1 MKFFSTVLFILLA
14 IGWFRISTLKKDNQR
29 LKEWLSAL
37 SRRLHALEKR
47 VDESESL
54 PHGQKT
60 GAAADAPAAAPA
72 PQRREEKE
80 ETLLLHTDVRP
91 DEPQTP
97 ATGAEAALPAAPPAA
112 PPTVAPAPPPVAAR
126 AEAETEAVSVSFD
139 WSGAGDEIPVP
150 AAMEKSTPI
159 PPAPP
164 PRPAGPT
171 FAERAFAAAKD
182 WLLGGNTVLRVGVA
196 LLFLGFAFLL
206 RYASD
211 RFSPPVELR
220 YIGVAIAAI
229 GLLALGWRLRLKRP
243 AYGLMLQGA
252 GVAVLYLTSFAA
264 MRLHFLLPPGLAFG
278 LLVFLTIAA
287 VMLAVLQDAL
297 GLACAAVFGGFA
309 APILTSTGSG
319 DHVALFS
326 YFALLNGGVALI
338 AWFKAWRVLNLI
350 GFTGTFGI
358 GFAWGIRSYT
368 ADLFMSTEPFLIL
381 FFLMYVCIG
390 LLFARRKLME
400 AADAPESEGR
410 RAMSRW
416 SARRADYL
424 DGTMVFGPPL
434 IGFGLQCT
442 LIHPLA
448 PEFGMAFSALGL
460 GAFYLLMALFLR
472 GRRRVGLLMEI
483 CAALALVFGTL
494 AIPLAFEARWTAMVW
509 AAEGAGIYWLSLM
522 QGRRLARGFSLALI
536 ALAAA
541 AWLRDSGIGAETLL
555 EASPLGAAM
564 LGVSLLFCHRALRR
578 APEEALGGGER
589 RALPLLAASGLI
601 FLYLIAPS
609 CFGLEYTVIAWALAG
624 MATVFAGLRLGSRPF
639 LACAFGVQFL
649 GAAAWLRD
657 SGIGTETLLEASP
670 LGAAMLGA
678 SLLFCHRA
686 LRRAPEEALGGGER
700 RALPLLAA
708 SGLIFL
714 YLIAPSC
721 FGLEYTVIAWALAG
735 MATVFAGLRLGSRL
749 FLICA
754 FGVQF
759 LGGLLFLC
767 NLRLDT
773 GDGGVLASG
782 WMGLLCAASTGFTLI
797 ASAILAQSDAM
808 ARKDEALAR
817 RVGIALLLGLVFV
830 NLAALFV
837 LDWNEAGIAWAASG
851 LLILWLGLWQG
862 QRGTF
867 YFGVAL
873 EAVAGCTFM
882 LQHAA
887 SIPASSPSGHWASV
901 ALALAA
907 MAGAWRIHH
916 VAARG
921 AAAFPALDP
930 QRLLHLSS
938 LLLAWGAGWWTWTVA
953 DQMGALA
960 AHGVGFDG
968 RSELA
973 FTQDH
978 LILLALSLSALL
990 WMTIARIA
998 RWRAMALAVFLPHA
1012 AAICLLAK
1020 HGLPWSALAGP
1031 VWIAFFAVHFALLRG
1046 LAHLWPAAVR
1056 SAAHVLGAWLMV
1068 GALALAAHS
1077 AVEEAA
1083 TRLSANAEPWRAVSE
1098 LTVMTSTW
1106 RWLSWALAPCLYLW
1120 LASGARRW
1128 RIWPFRDFTRE
1139 YRFYAALPLALAT
1152 LSWFWITNTFSCG
1165 VFVPH
1170 SPHVPVLN
1178 PLELCLLFALLICW
1192 RWSRL
1197 PEPELQRARGAAA
1210 AMMGVSLLAF
1220 ITLAACR
1227 MAYFWGGLPFDFR
1240 SMTGSMSVQMGW
1252 SLIWSLFAL
1261 ALMIRGCRQGHR
1273 RAWMAGATLLG
1284 IVVVKL
1290 FFVELGDSG
1299 GLERI
1304 VSFIG
1309 VGALLLIVGYFAPLP
1324 PKLPAREAGERP

>member
-1 MKFFSTVLFILLA
+1 MKFFLTVLFVLLT

-29 LKEWLSAL
+29 LKEGLLAL
-37 SRRLHALEKR
+37 STRLHALEKQIN
-47 VDESESL
+47 EPESL
-54 PHGQKT
+54 PHEQKT
-60 GAAADAPAAAPA
+60 GAVADAPSAASTP
-72 PQRREEKE
+72 PRREEKE
-80 ETLLLHTDVRP
+80 ETPLLQTGVRP

-97 ATGAEAALPAAPPAA
+97 ATGAEAAPPA
-112 PPTVAPAPPPVAAR
+112 VAPAPPPVAAM
-126 AEAETEAVSVSFD
+126 AEAEAAPVSFD
-139 WSGAGDEIPVP
+139 WSGAGNEMPMADRSWREP
-150 AAMEKSTPI
+150 AAMEKSAPI
-159 PPAPP
+159 PPAPL
-164 PRPAGPT
+164 PRPAAPT
-171 FAERAFAAAKD
+171 FVEHAFAAAKD

-211 RFSPPVELR
+211 RFSLPVESR

-326 YFALLNGGVALI
+326 YFALLNAGIALI

-368 ADLFMSTEPFLIL
+368 ADLFMSTEPFLVL

-400 AADAPESEGR
+400 AADAPEREGR

-416 SARRADYL
+416 AAKRADHL
-424 DGTMVFGPPL
+424 DGAMVFGPPL

-442 LIHPLA
+442 LIHPLD

-460 GAFYLLMALFLR
+460 GAFYLLVALFLR
-472 GRRRVGLLMEI
+472 GRWRAGLLMEI

-494 AIPLAFEARWTAMVW
+494 AIPLAFEARWTAMAW
-509 AAEGAGIYWLSLM
+509 AVEGAGIYWLGLM
-522 QGRRLARGFSLALI
+522 QGRRLARGFSLTLI

-541 AWLRDSGIGAETLL
+541 AWLRDLGIGA
-555 EASPLGAAM
+555 
-564 LGVSLLFCHRALRR
+564 
-578 APEEALGGGER
+578 
-589 RALPLLAASGLI
+589 
-601 FLYLIAPS
+601 
-609 CFGLEYTVIAWALAG
+609 
-624 MATVFAGLRLGSRPF
+624 
-639 LACAFGVQFL
+639 
-649 GAAAWLRD
+649 
-657 SGIGTETLLEASP
+657 ETLLEASP

-686 LRRAPEEALGGGER
+686 LRRAPEEAPGDRKR

-749 FLICA
+749 FLLCA
-754 FGVQF
+754 FGIQF

-767 NLRLDT
+767 DLRLDT

-782 WMGLLCAASTGFTLI
+782 WMGLLCAASIGFALI
-797 ASAILAQSDAM
+797 ASAILAQGDAM
-808 ARKDEALAR
+808 ARKDETLAR
-817 RVGIALLLGLVFV
+817 RVGIMLLLGLAFV

-837 LDWNEAGIAWAASG
+837 LDWNEADIAWAASG
-851 LLILWLGLWQG
+851 LLLLWLGLWQG
-862 QRGTF
+862 QRGAF
-867 YFGVAL
+867 YFGMAL
-873 EAVAGCTFM
+873 QAIAGTAFILNHAVAM
-882 LQHAA
+882 
-887 SIPASSPSGHWASV
+887 SWPSPASRWVPA

-916 VAARG
+916 AAVRG
-921 AAAFPALDP
+921 TAANAAIDP
-930 QRLLHLSS
+930 RRLAYLST
-938 LLLAWGAGWWTWTVA
+938 LLLAWGVGWWTWAVA

-960 AHGVGFDG
+960 GYGAGFDG
-968 RSELA
+968 RSAPA

-990 WMTIARIA
+990 WMTIARVA

-1012 AAICLLAK
+1012 AAIWLLAK
-1020 HGLPWSALAGP
+1020 HGLPWRALTGP
-1031 VWIAFFAVHFALLRG
+1031 VWIAFFTVHFVLLRR
-1046 LAHLWPAAVR
+1046 LAHLLPAAVR
-1056 SAAHVLGAWLMV
+1056 SAAHVLGAWLLIGVLVHVAYTAM
-1068 GALALAAHS
+1068 L
-1077 AVEEAA
+1077 
-1083 TRLSANAEPWRAVSE
+1083 E
-1098 LTVMTSTW
+1098 LTETESAW
-1106 RWLSWALAPCLYLW
+1106 RWLGWALVPSLYLW
-1120 LASGARRW
+1120 LVSGEWRW
-1128 RIWPFRDFTRE
+1128 RIWPFRDFMRE
-1139 YRFYAALPLALAT
+1139 YRFYAALPLMLAM
-1152 LSWFWITNTFSCG
+1152 LFWFWAANVFSSG
-1165 VFVPH
+1165 IAAPLPYVPI
-1170 SPHVPVLN
+1170 LN
-1178 PLELCLLFALLICW
+1178 PLELGLLLVLLTCW

-1197 PEPELQRARGAAA
+1197 PESGVQRVAHGLPAAVGGA
-1210 AMMGVSLLAF
+1210 SLFAF
-1220 ITLAACR
+1220 VTLAVCR
-1227 MAYFWGGLPFDFR
+1227 VAHSWGALPFDFR

-1261 ALMIRGCRQGHR
+1261 ALMIRGHRQGHR
-1273 RAWMAGATLLG
+1273 HAWMAGATLLG

-1299 GLERI
+1299 SLERI

-1309 VGALLLIVGYFAPLP
+1309 VGVLLLIVGYFAPLP
-1324 PKLPAREAGERP
+1324 PRLPAREAGARP